1 MAKKIYYF
9 LVELLNTIVSLVLVL
24 FTSSI
29 RCAIGISKRK
39 EVLDEVHILAN
50 GSSLKNVIAEHV
62 DFFAKRDTLVLNH
75 FASSP
80 VFWNIK
86 PKYYVLLDPAYF
98 GGLVSD
104 ELKARIP
111 TLMDNL
117 SKVDWPMILYIPYSK
132 SVVKE
137 ASNRLNNPNIS
148 ILPFNATRI
157 IGLNAFRNFMYKQ
170 NLGLPSSKNV
180 LLPSILLMLNKGY
193 KKVYLYGA
201 EFSWT
206 KTYSVELES
215 GNIYSD
221 DTHFYDKTRIPLKKG
236 GFKFDLSCMVESL
249 SATEY
254 LEDYSNSINA
264 NIVNRTVG
272 SYIDAFSYEN
282 PNHVTFS

>member
-1 MAKKIYYF
+1 MEIIADYRIISYRDNKPTKQVEDMIKYIEASKIINEKVYKF
-9 LVELLNTIVSLVLVL
+9 SDELQ
-24 FTSSI
+24 
-29 RCAIGISKRK
+29 
-39 EVLDEVHILAN
+39 
-50 GSSLKNVIAEHV
+50 
-62 DFFAKRDTLVLNH
+62 
-75 FASSP
+75 
-80 VFWNIK
+80 
-86 PKYYVLLDPAYF
+86 KYETN